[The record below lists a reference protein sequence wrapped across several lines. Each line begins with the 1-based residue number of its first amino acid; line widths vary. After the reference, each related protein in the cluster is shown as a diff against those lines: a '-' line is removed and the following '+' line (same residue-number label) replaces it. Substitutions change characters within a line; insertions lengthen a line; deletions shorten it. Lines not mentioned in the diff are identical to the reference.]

1 MFCYFKTLVLSI
13 SKKHSV
19 NGVNHLDPFS
29 LGFRFLTS
37 AACESSLS
45 VCLSESE
52 TLNAGEY
59 NYDDSCS
66 LFIHLRYKS
75 KRPDTTPLKKKVLKG
90 WQVLKYSCAK
100 TTPPDLPDLPVPL
113 LLFTAAFPDN
123 LTLLEI
129 GQKSEIGFTSFW
141 QARKQGNL

>member
-19 NGVNHLDPFS
+19 NGVNHPDPFS

-75 KRPDTTPLKKKVLKG
+75 KIPDTTPLKKIYKKVLKG

-100 TTPPDLPDLPVPL
+100 TTQPDPSPC
-113 LLFTAAFPDN
+113 LFYFSSLRQHSPIILHFSKLD
-123 LTLLEI
+123 
-129 GQKSEIGFTSFW
+129 
-141 QARKQGNL
+141 RKVK